1 MRDPNAEI
9 LKELRA
15 LRASVDRTNALL
27 EGLASR
33 NSGRASLE
41 KPSDPFTNV
50 AGLTDEQRARMTAA
64 VRGVSVP

>member
-33 NSGRASLE
+33 NSGHAE
-41 KPSDPFTNV
+41 KPSDPFANI
-50 AGLTDEQRARMTAA
+50 AGLTEEQRARMTASVA
-64 VRGVSVP
+64 ERGANVP